1 MTLNGSVVRDIG
13 RVLKIS
19 TGTVTSELKKT
30 PHVNPYA
37 IDMIEKEKLNELEVD
52 LFYTAELDEFWSF
65 VGSKSEQR
73 WTWLAMDKKSGI
85 ILAWHN
91 GKRTD
96 KDFRTLLSY
105 LNRIPIAFYYSDSWS
120 SYSKYL
126 PNDIHYIG
134 KNKTWK
140 IERKNLNFR
149 THLKTVSIS
158 KISPFNISIKIWLI
172 YFYFLKIYINSRD

>member
-1 MTLNGSVVRDIG
+1 MTLNGSGVRDIG

-19 TGTVTSELKKT
+19 TGRVTSELKKT
-30 PHVNPYA
+30 SHVNPDA
-37 IDMIEKEKLNELEVD
+37 IDMIEQEKLRELKVD
-52 LFYTAELDEFWSF
+52 FFYTAELDECWSF
-65 VGSKSEQR
+65 VGSKKEQR

-96 KDFRTLLSY
+96 KVFGILLSY
-105 LNRIPIAFYYSDSWS
+105 LYLIPIAFYYSDSWG

-134 KNKTWK
+134 KDKT
-140 IERKNLNFR
+140 
-149 THLKTVSIS
+149 
-158 KISPFNISIKIWLI
+158 
-172 YFYFLKIYINSRD
+172 